1 MTDKKT
7 YKRKLG
13 RGGKYDSIIQY
24 EEDVDNSATH
34 KYIEFQGMQILST
47 DQEKE
52 LRETVLAVEELKSF
66 AEDFLLKNPKQ
77 KDEKDPPLKLSQ
89 RRRAMCI
96 KIYADKVKI
105 HLKTGTHMYAISD
118 AMELQQEV
126 DNLILSDWEEYALIG
141 QQFSKRKKE
150 IKYTKEIKEIWKNI
164 ATELWKKEDYLNKTK
179 RNGKYNIRKTAL
191 EIERLTGNGFES
203 IKDFLEK
210 MRKNEKS

>member
-1 MTDKKT
+1 MTKKL

-13 RGGKYDSIIQY
+13 RNGKYDSIIQL
-24 EEDVDNSATH
+24 EEEYI
-34 KYIEFQGMQILST
+34 KPQQIEFE
-47 DQEKE
+47 DQLIDVTFQEEKLQKALDE
-52 LRETVLAVEELKSF
+52 IEKLKIF
-66 AEDFLLKNPKQ
+66 AEDFLLKHPAP
-77 KDEKDPPLKLSQ
+77 KDEKGPPPKLSQ